1 MPTTWLAR
9 ATPGRR
15 WPSSTAAR
23 PERTGDGAGRC
34 TSSTRPS
41 GSSAGGPS
49 SAATCRSP
57 PGWPSRAST
66 ARSATSRSASSATAP
81 RTWGRSTRGS
91 RSRGSGSCPS
101 SSSARTTSTPWARRS
116 TAPCPSP
123 TSRSGRAATRW
134 SSRSSTA
141 TTCSRCATPRA
152 APWSGRARR
161 ASRSSSRPRR
171 TASAATRWPIP
182 ASTAPRRR
190 CRSGWSGTRSTS
202 SASASRRSASRARS
216 SSGGS
221 TTRRRR
227 RWPTRSSSPSSRRSR
242 SRSPSASTSM
252 PEPRVITFREALRE
266 AMAEEMERDP
276 SIFLMGEEV
285 GHYQGAYKVSEGLL
299 ARFGEK
305 RVIDTPIAE
314 TGFAGV
320 GIGAAMVGL
329 RPIIEFMTWNFSLTA
344 YDQLVNNAAKL
355 RYMANGQ
362 FTLPIVF
369 RGPGGAAHALA
380 AQHSQALE
388 SLYAHVPGL
397 KVVMPATPA
406 DAKGLL
412 KAAIRDDD
420 PVVFIESEVMY
431 ALKGEVPAGEHLVP
445 LGVADVKRRGRDVT
459 IVTWAKMLHTSLKAA
474 EELAQAG
481 IEAEVVDLRTIRPLD
496 TEAIFASV
504 RRTGR
509 CLVVQ
514 EGWPFAGVASEII
527 TLVVREAFDDLDA
540 PPERVTSLDV
550 PMPYATNLEALVL
563 PSPDRVVAAV
573 RRLLG
578 REQSPARPAAAGGA
592 R

>member
-1 MPTTWLAR
+1 MSSRCAR
-9 ATPGRR
+9 RCVTPLVE
-15 WPSSTAAR
+15 PEKTA
-23 PERTGDGAGRC
+23 
-34 TSSTRPS
+34 
-41 GSSAGGPS
+41 GPS
-49 SAATCRSP
+49 S
-57 PGWPSRAST
+57 SR
-66 ARSATSRSASSATAP
+66 R
-81 RTWGRSTRGS
+81 
-91 RSRGSGSCPS
+91 
-101 SSSARTTSTPWARRS
+101 
-116 TAPCPSP
+116 
-123 TSRSGRAATRW
+123 
-134 SSRSSTA
+134 
-141 TTCSRCATPRA
+141 
-152 APWSGRARR
+152 RR
-161 ASRSSSRPRR
+161 A
-171 TASAATRWPIP
+171 ASAATRSRTRP
-182 ASTAPRRR
+182 STAPRKR
-190 CRSGWSGTRSTS
+190 CRSGWSATRSAS
-202 SASASRRSASRARS
+202 SPGASAPSASRPTSSSERSTTRPRRRCRTPSASPRS
-216 SSGGS
+216 
-221 TTRRRR
+221 RRRR
-227 RWPTRSSSPSSRRSR
+227 RPRPSR
-242 SRSPSASTSM
+242 STCM
-252 PEPRVITFREALRE
+252 PEPRVTPFREGLRE
-266 AMAEEMERDP
+266 AMVEEREPDP

-285 GHYQGAYKVSEGLL
+285 GHYNGAYKVSEGMLE
-299 ARFGEK
+299 RFGER

-320 GIGAAMVGL
+320 GIGAAMIGL

-344 YDQLVNNAAKL
+344 IDQLVNNAAKL

-388 SLYAHVPGL
+388 GFYAHVPGL
-397 KVVMPATPA
+397 KVVMPSTPA

-412 KAAIRDDD
+412 KAAIRDDN
-420 PVVFIESEVMY
+420 PVCFIESEVMY